1 MSQIAIY
8 AEDPGQSFLYDA
20 GQTRYTEQ
28 INYVLLRNLKNLS
41 DEGATLSFETASEI
55 STLKSSFASVE
66 TTLLALVDT
75 VIDGGSISANDVP
88 AIPSP
93 SDLDLLKA
101 GSWKELVIQVLIR
114 IGIYYLQKY
123 IGKWIS
129 VEEEAPDLDLTELI
143 QAIQDLKYND
153 EILEIPATP
162 RPIKIHLQ
170 SKTIQQ

>member
-1 MSQIAIY
+1 MNIALY
-8 AEDPGQSFLYDA
+8 AEDPGESFQYDA

-41 DEGATLSFETASEI
+41 DEGATLSFETASEL
-55 STLKSSFASVE
+55 SSLKGAFESVE
-66 TTLLALVDT
+66 TTLLGLVDT
-75 VIDGGSISANDVP
+75 VIGGGTISANDVP
-88 AIPSP
+88 ALPSP
-93 SDLDLLKA
+93 TDLDLLKA
-101 GSWKELVIQVLIR
+101 GSWKELAIQIAIR
-114 IGIYYLQKY
+114 IGIYHIQKY

-129 VEEEAPDLDLTELI
+129 TEEESPDLDLTELI

-162 RPIKIHLQ
+162 RPIRIHLQ

>member
-1 MSQIAIY
+1 MNIALY
-8 AEDPGQSFLYDA
+8 AEDPGESFQYND

-28 INYVLLRNLKNLS
+28 INYVLLRNFKNLS

-93 SDLDLLKA
+93 TDLDLLKA
-101 GSWKELVIQVLIR
+101 GSWKELVIQIAIR

-129 VEEEAPDLDLTELI
+129 VEEAPDLDLTELI

-162 RPIKIHLQ
+162 RPIRIHLKN
-170 SKTIQQ
+170 KTIHQ

>member
-8 AEDPGQSFLYDA
+8 AEDPGQSFQYDA

-41 DEGATLSFETASEI
+41 DEGATLSFETASEL
-55 STLKSSFASVE
+55 SALKSAFDSVE
-66 TTLLALVDT
+66 TTLLGLVDT
-75 VIDGGSISANDVP
+75 VIGGGAISASDVP
-88 AIPSP
+88 ALPSP
-93 SDLDLLKA
+93 TDLDLLKA
-101 GSWKELVIQVLIR
+101 GSWKELVLQIATR

-123 IGKWIS
+123 LGKWIS
-129 VEEEAPDLDLTELI
+129 VEAEAPDLDFTELI

-153 EILEIPATP
+153 EILELPATP
-162 RPIKIHLQ
+162 RPIRIHLQ